1 MNHTAKK
8 LLVGTVGAAGLFL
21 ATTATANAD
30 TTHKVAKNDTVWDL
44 SQKYGVSIQAIEA
57 LNNIDQNSHLIVTG
71 QTLKVPAKDAQV
83 SENNNTAQA
92 ADKKADTENTSDVT
106 VKAGD
111 TLWTLAQQYN
121 TSVEKLRE
129 LNGLAADAYLI
140 HPGNVL
146 KVNGTVQAT
155 QQPAQTEQPVQQQT
169 EQPVQQQTE
178 QPVQQQTEQPV
189 VQQEATQEQAQKPQ
203 LVVSANH
210 TTHTVQAGE
219 SLYSIAQAYGVTVDS
234 LRSANNL
241 GATLLVGQTLTIN
254 DPAKDPAQEAAQEQ
268 AAAQAQQQAAAQQAA
283 QEQAAAQQ
291 AAQEQA
297 AAAQAQQQAA
307 AQQQVQQ
314 PVQNQAPAQTQTQAP
329 AQQTQQTQQVQQQAQ
344 PAQVQQP
351 QQQVVSTSADGS
363 AIAAYAQSFIGT
375 PYVWGGS
382 TPSGFDCS
390 GLTQYVY
397 AHFGKQ
403 IGRNTIAQE
412 SAGTHIPVS
421 QAQVGD
427 LLFWGTPGST
437 YHVAIYLGGN
447 SFVAAPEPGQSV
459 KIGNMAYF
467 MPSFAVHVN

>member
-57 LNNIDQNSHLIVTG
+57 LNNIDQNSHLIITG

-92 ADKKADTENTSDVT
+92 TDKKADTENTSDVT

-146 KVNGTVQAT
+146 KINGTVQAT
-155 QQPAQTEQPVQQQT
+155 QQPAQTEQPVQQQA
-169 EQPVQQQTE
+169 QP
-178 QPVQQQTEQPV
+178 EQPV
-189 VQQEATQEQAQKPQ
+189 VQQEATQQQAQEPQ

-234 LRSANNL
+234 LRAANNL

-254 DPAKDPAQEAAQEQ
+254 DPAKDPAQEAAAQAQQEAVAQQAAQQQ
-268 AAAQAQQQAAAQQAA
+268 AAAQAQQEAAAQQAA
-283 QEQAAAQQ
+283 T
-291 AAQEQA
+291 
-297 AAAQAQQQAA
+297 
-307 AQQQVQQ
+307 QVQQ
-314 PVQNQAPAQTQTQAP
+314 PVQNQAPA
-329 AQQTQQTQQVQQQAQ
+329 QQTQQVQQQAQ

-351 QQQVVSTSADGS
+351 QQQVVSTSADGA

-412 SAGTHIPVS
+412 SAGAHIPVS

>member
-44 SQKYGVSIQAIEA
+44 SQKYGVSIQSIEA
-57 LNNIDQNSHLIVTG
+57 LNNIDQNTHLIVTG

-83 SENNNTAQA
+83 AQA
-92 ADKKADTENTSDVT
+92 DTPNTTDKQTNTENTSDVT

-121 TSVEKLRE
+121 TTVEKLRE
-129 LNGLAADAYLI
+129 LNGLSADAYLI
-140 HPGNVL
+140 HPGKVL
-146 KVNGTVQAT
+146 KVNGTAQAT
-155 QQPAQTEQPVQQQT
+155 QQPVAQPEAQTQQL
-169 EQPVQQQTE
+169 
-178 QPVQQQTEQPV
+178 V
-189 VQQEATQEQAQKPQ
+189 VQQEAQSAQNTQQTQEPQ

-219 SLYSIAQAYGVTVDS
+219 SLYTIAQAYGVTVDS
-234 LRSANNL
+234 LRQANNL
-241 GATLLVGQTLTIN
+241 GATLLVGQTLTVN
-254 DPAKDPAQEAAQEQ
+254 DPTKDPAQEAA
-268 AAAQAQQQAAAQQAA
+268 AQAAQQEATA
-283 QEQAAAQQ
+283 Q
-291 AAQEQA
+291 AAQ
-297 AAAQAQQQAA
+297 
-307 AQQQVQQ
+307 QQQVQQ
-314 PVQNQAPAQTQTQAP
+314 PVQNQAPA
-329 AQQTQQTQQVQQQAQ
+329 QQTQQVQQQAQ

-351 QQQVVSTSADGS
+351 QQQVVSTSADGG

-382 TPSGFDCS
+382 TPAGFDCS

-412 SAGTHIPVS
+412 SAGAHIPVS

>member
-155 QQPAQTEQPVQQQT
+155 QQPAQTEQP
-169 EQPVQQQTE
+169 EQA
-178 QPVQQQTEQPV
+178 QTEQPV
-189 VQQEATQEQAQKPQ
+189 VQQEATQEQAQEPQ

-234 LRSANNL
+234 LRASNNL

-254 DPAKDPAQEAAQEQ
+254 DPAKDPAQEAA
-268 AAAQAQQQAAAQQAA
+268 AQQAAAQ
-283 QEQAAAQQ
+283 AQQ

-329 AQQTQQTQQVQQQAQ
+329 AQQVQQQAQ

-351 QQQVVSTSADGS
+351 QQQVVSTSADGG

-412 SAGTHIPVS
+412 SAGAHIPVS

>member
-57 LNNIDQNSHLIVTG
+57 LNNIDQNSHLIITG

-92 ADKKADTENTSDVT
+92 TDKKADTENTSDVT

-146 KVNGTVQAT
+146 KINGTVQAT
-155 QQPAQTEQPVQQQT
+155 QQPAQTEQPVQQQA
-169 EQPVQQQTE
+169 QP
-178 QPVQQQTEQPV
+178 EQPV
-189 VQQEATQEQAQKPQ
+189 VQQEATQEQAQEPQ

-234 LRSANNL
+234 LRAANNL

-254 DPAKDPAQEAAQEQ
+254 DPAKDPAQEAAAQAQQEAVAQQAAQQQ
-268 AAAQAQQQAAAQQAA
+268 AAAQAQQEAAAQQAT
-283 QEQAAAQQ
+283 
-291 AAQEQA
+291 
-297 AAAQAQQQAA
+297 QQQAA
-307 AQQQVQQ
+307 TQVQQ
-314 PVQNQAPAQTQTQAP
+314 PVQNQAPAQTQAP
-329 AQQTQQTQQVQQQAQ
+329 AQQTQQVQQQAQ

-351 QQQVVSTSADGS
+351 QQQVVSTSADGA

-412 SAGTHIPVS
+412 SAGAHIPVS

>member
-57 LNNIDQNSHLIVTG
+57 LNNIDQNSHLIITG

-92 ADKKADTENTSDVT
+92 TDKKADTENTSDVT

-155 QQPAQTEQPVQQQT
+155 QQPAQTEQPVQQQA
-169 EQPVQQQTE
+169 QP
-178 QPVQQQTEQPV
+178 EQPV
-189 VQQEATQEQAQKPQ
+189 VQQEATQEQAQEPQ

-234 LRSANNL
+234 LRAANNL

-254 DPAKDPAQEAAQEQ
+254 DPAKDPAQEAAAQAQQEAVAQQAAQQQ
-268 AAAQAQQQAAAQQAA
+268 AAAQAQQEAAAQQAT
-283 QEQAAAQQ
+283 
-291 AAQEQA
+291 
-297 AAAQAQQQAA
+297 QQQAA
-307 AQQQVQQ
+307 TQVQQ
-314 PVQNQAPAQTQTQAP
+314 PVQNQAPAQTQAP
-329 AQQTQQTQQVQQQAQ
+329 AQQTQQVQQQAQ

-351 QQQVVSTSADGS
+351 QQQVVSTSADGA

-412 SAGTHIPVS
+412 SAGAHIPVS

>member
-57 LNNIDQNSHLIVTG
+57 LNNIDQNSHLIITG

-92 ADKKADTENTSDVT
+92 TDKKADTENTSDVT

-146 KVNGTVQAT
+146 KINGTVQAT
-155 QQPAQTEQPVQQQT
+155 QQPAQTEQPVQQQA
-169 EQPVQQQTE
+169 QP
-178 QPVQQQTEQPV
+178 EQPV
-189 VQQEATQEQAQKPQ
+189 VQQEATQQQAQEPQ

-234 LRSANNL
+234 LRAANNL

-254 DPAKDPAQEAAQEQ
+254 DPAKDPAQEAA
-268 AAAQAQQQAAAQQAA
+268 AQAQQEAAAQQAT
-283 QEQAAAQQ
+283 
-291 AAQEQA
+291 
-297 AAAQAQQQAA
+297 QQQAA
-307 AQQQVQQ
+307 TQVQQ
-314 PVQNQAPAQTQTQAP
+314 PVQNQAPAQTQAP
-329 AQQTQQTQQVQQQAQ
+329 AQQVQQQAQQVQQQAQ

-351 QQQVVSTSADGS
+351 QQQVVSTSADGA

-412 SAGTHIPVS
+412 SAGAHIPVS

>member
-92 ADKKADTENTSDVT
+92 ADKKADTENISDVT

-169 EQPVQQQTE
+169 EQPV
-178 QPVQQQTEQPV
+178 
-189 VQQEATQEQAQKPQ
+189 VQQEATQEQAQEPQ

-254 DPAKDPAQEAAQEQ
+254 DPAKDPAQEAA
-268 AAAQAQQQAAAQQAA
+268 AQQAA
-283 QEQAAAQQ
+283 QEQAAAQAQ
-291 AAQEQA
+291 QEAVAQQTAQEQA
-297 AAAQAQQQAA
+297 AAAQAQQQAT

>member
-146 KVNGTVQAT
+146 RVNGTVQAT

-169 EQPVQQQTE
+169 EQPV
-178 QPVQQQTEQPV
+178 
-189 VQQEATQEQAQKPQ
+189 VQQEATQEQAQEPQ

-254 DPAKDPAQEAAQEQ
+254 DPAKDPAQEAA
-268 AAAQAQQQAAAQQAA
+268 AQQAA
-283 QEQAAAQQ
+283 QEQAAAQAQQEAATQQ

-297 AAAQAQQQAA
+297 AAAQ

>member
-155 QQPAQTEQPVQQQT
+155 QQPAQTEQP
-169 EQPVQQQTE
+169 EQA
-178 QPVQQQTEQPV
+178 QTEQPV
-189 VQQEATQEQAQKPQ
+189 VQQEATQEQAQEPQ

-234 LRSANNL
+234 LRASNNL

-254 DPAKDPAQEAAQEQ
+254 DPAKDPAQEAAQ
-268 AAAQAQQQAAAQQAA
+268 AQQEAAAQQAA
-283 QEQAAAQQ
+283 QE
-291 AAQEQA
+291 
-297 AAAQAQQQAA
+297 QAA

-314 PVQNQAPAQTQTQAP
+314 PVQNQAPVQTQTQAP
-329 AQQTQQTQQVQQQAQ
+329 AQQTQQVQQQAQ

-351 QQQVVSTSADGS
+351 QQQVVSTSADGG

-412 SAGTHIPVS
+412 SAGAHIPVS

>member
-169 EQPVQQQTE
+169 EQPV
-178 QPVQQQTEQPV
+178 
-189 VQQEATQEQAQKPQ
+189 VQQEATQEQAQEPQ

-254 DPAKDPAQEAAQEQ
+254 DPAKDPAQEAA
-268 AAAQAQQQAAAQQAA
+268 AQQAA
-283 QEQAAAQQ
+283 QEQAAAQ
-291 AAQEQA
+291 AQQEA

-329 AQQTQQTQQVQQQAQ
+329 AQQTQQTQQLQQQAQ

>member
-83 SENNNTAQA
+83 SENNNTTQA

-155 QQPAQTEQPVQQQT
+155 QQPAQTEQPVQQQD
-169 EQPVQQQTE
+169 QA
-178 QPVQQQTEQPV
+178 QTEQPV
-189 VQQEATQEQAQKPQ
+189 VQQEATQEQAQEPQ

-234 LRSANNL
+234 LRAANNL

-254 DPAKDPAQEAAQEQ
+254 DPAKDPAQEAAAQQAAQEQ
-268 AAAQAQQQAAAQQAA
+268 AAAQAQQ
-283 QEQAAAQQ
+283 QAAAQQ

-329 AQQTQQTQQVQQQAQ
+329 AQQTQQVQQQAQ

-351 QQQVVSTSADGS
+351 QQQVVSTSADGG

>member
-57 LNNIDQNSHLIVTG
+57 LNNIDQNSHLIITG

-155 QQPAQTEQPVQQQT
+155 QQPAQTEQPVQQ
-169 EQPVQQQTE
+169 P
-178 QPVQQQTEQPV
+178 EQPV
-189 VQQEATQEQAQKPQ
+189 VQQEATQQQAQEPQ
-203 LVVSANH
+203 LVISANH

-234 LRSANNL
+234 LRAANNL

-254 DPAKDPAQEAAQEQ
+254 DPAKDPAQEAAAQQAAQQQ
-268 AAAQAQQQAAAQQAA
+268 AAAQAQQEAAAQQAT
-283 QEQAAAQQ
+283 
-291 AAQEQA
+291 
-297 AAAQAQQQAA
+297 QQQAA
-307 AQQQVQQ
+307 TQVQQ
-314 PVQNQAPAQTQTQAP
+314 PVQNQAPAQTQAP
-329 AQQTQQTQQVQQQAQ
+329 AQQTQQVQQQAQ
-344 PAQVQQP
+344 PVQVQQP
-351 QQQVVSTSADGS
+351 QQQVVSTSADGA

-412 SAGTHIPVS
+412 SAGAHIPVS

>member
-169 EQPVQQQTE
+169 EQPV
-178 QPVQQQTEQPV
+178 
-189 VQQEATQEQAQKPQ
+189 VQQEATQEQAQEPQ

-254 DPAKDPAQEAAQEQ
+254 DPAKDPAQEAA
-268 AAAQAQQQAAAQQAA
+268 AQQAA
-283 QEQAAAQQ
+283 QEQAAAQ
-291 AAQEQA
+291 AQQEA

>member
-57 LNNIDQNSHLIVTG
+57 LNNIDQNSHLIITG

-146 KVNGTVQAT
+146 KINGTVQAT
-155 QQPAQTEQPVQQQT
+155 QQPAQTEQPVQQQA
-169 EQPVQQQTE
+169 QP
-178 QPVQQQTEQPV
+178 EQPV
-189 VQQEATQEQAQKPQ
+189 VQQEATQEQTQEPQ

-234 LRSANNL
+234 LRAANNL

-254 DPAKDPAQEAAQEQ
+254 DPAKDPAQEAAAQQ
-268 AAAQAQQQAAAQQAA
+268 AAAQAQQEAVAQQA
-283 QEQAAAQQ
+283 
-291 AAQEQA
+291 
-297 AAAQAQQQAA
+297 AQQQAA
-307 AQQQVQQ
+307 AQAQQEAAAQQATQQQAATQVQQ
-314 PVQNQAPAQTQTQAP
+314 PVQNQAPA
-329 AQQTQQTQQVQQQAQ
+329 QQTQQVQQQAQ

-351 QQQVVSTSADGS
+351 QQQVVSTSADGA

-412 SAGTHIPVS
+412 SAGAHIPVS

>member
-83 SENNNTAQA
+83 SENNNTTQA

-155 QQPAQTEQPVQQQT
+155 QHPAQTEQPVQQQD
-169 EQPVQQQTE
+169 QA
-178 QPVQQQTEQPV
+178 QTEQPV
-189 VQQEATQEQAQKPQ
+189 VQQEATQEQAQEPQ

-234 LRSANNL
+234 LRAANNL

-254 DPAKDPAQEAAQEQ
+254 DPAKDPAQEAAAQQAAQEQ
-268 AAAQAQQQAAAQQAA
+268 AAAQAQQ
-283 QEQAAAQQ
+283 EAAAQQ

-329 AQQTQQTQQVQQQAQ
+329 AQQVQQQAQ

-351 QQQVVSTSADGS
+351 QQQVVSTSADGG

>member
-83 SENNNTAQA
+83 SENNNTTQA

-155 QQPAQTEQPVQQQT
+155 QQPAQTEQPVQQQD
-169 EQPVQQQTE
+169 QA
-178 QPVQQQTEQPV
+178 QTEQPV
-189 VQQEATQEQAQKPQ
+189 VQQEATQEQAQEPQ

-234 LRSANNL
+234 LRAANNL

-254 DPAKDPAQEAAQEQ
+254 DPAKDPAQEAAAQQAAQEQ
-268 AAAQAQQQAAAQQAA
+268 AAAQAQQ
-283 QEQAAAQQ
+283 EAAAQQ

-329 AQQTQQTQQVQQQAQ
+329 AQQTQQVQQQAQ
-344 PAQVQQP
+344 SAQVQQP
-351 QQQVVSTSADGS
+351 QQQVVSTSADGG

>member
-155 QQPAQTEQPVQQQT
+155 QQPAQTEQPVQQQA
-169 EQPVQQQTE
+169 QP
-178 QPVQQQTEQPV
+178 EQPV
-189 VQQEATQEQAQKPQ
+189 VQQEATQEQAQEPQ

-234 LRSANNL
+234 LRAANNL

-254 DPAKDPAQEAAQEQ
+254 DPAKDPAQEAA
-268 AAAQAQQQAAAQQAA
+268 AQQAT
-283 QEQAAAQQ
+283 Q
-291 AAQEQA
+291 
-297 AAAQAQQQAA
+297 
-307 AQQQVQQ
+307 QQ
-314 PVQNQAPAQTQTQAP
+314 PVQNQAPA
-329 AQQTQQTQQVQQQAQ
+329 QQTQQVQQQAQ

-351 QQQVVSTSADGS
+351 QQQVVSTSADGA

-412 SAGTHIPVS
+412 SAGAHIPVS

>member
-57 LNNIDQNSHLIVTG
+57 LNNIDQNSHLIITG

-146 KVNGTVQAT
+146 KINGTVQAT
-155 QQPAQTEQPVQQQT
+155 QQPAQTEQPVQQQA
-169 EQPVQQQTE
+169 QP
-178 QPVQQQTEQPV
+178 EQPV
-189 VQQEATQEQAQKPQ
+189 VQQEATQQQAQEPQ
-203 LVVSANH
+203 LVISANH

-234 LRSANNL
+234 LRAANNL

-254 DPAKDPAQEAAQEQ
+254 DPAKDPAQEAAAQQ
-268 AAAQAQQQAAAQQAA
+268 ATQQQAAT
-283 QEQAAAQQ
+283 
-291 AAQEQA
+291 
-297 AAAQAQQQAA
+297 
-307 AQQQVQQ
+307 QVQQ
-314 PVQNQAPAQTQTQAP
+314 PVQNQAPAQTQAP
-329 AQQTQQTQQVQQQAQ
+329 AQQTQQVQQQAQ
-344 PAQVQQP
+344 PVQVQQP
-351 QQQVVSTSADGS
+351 QQQVVSTSADGA

-412 SAGTHIPVS
+412 SAGAHIPVS

>member
-169 EQPVQQQTE
+169 EQPV
-178 QPVQQQTEQPV
+178 
-189 VQQEATQEQAQKPQ
+189 VQQEATQEQAQEPQ

-254 DPAKDPAQEAAQEQ
+254 DPAKDPAQEAAAQQ
-268 AAAQAQQQAAAQQAA
+268 AAQAQQQAAA
-283 QEQAAAQQ
+283 
-291 AAQEQA
+291 
-297 AAAQAQQQAA
+297 
-307 AQQQVQQ
+307 QQ

>member
-129 LNGLAADAYLI
+129 LNGLATDAYLI

-169 EQPVQQQTE
+169 EQPV
-178 QPVQQQTEQPV
+178 
-189 VQQEATQEQAQKPQ
+189 VQQEATQEQAQEPQ

-254 DPAKDPAQEAAQEQ
+254 DPAKDPAQEAA
-268 AAAQAQQQAAAQQAA
+268 AQQAA
-283 QEQAAAQQ
+283 QEQAASQAQQEAATQQ

-297 AAAQAQQQAA
+297 AAAQAQQQ
-307 AQQQVQQ
+307 VQQ
-314 PVQNQAPAQTQTQAP
+314 PVQNQAPAQTQNQAPAQTQTQAP

>member
-1 MNHTAKK
+1 MNHTARK

-155 QQPAQTEQPVQQQT
+155 QQPAQTEQPVQQ
-169 EQPVQQQTE
+169 P
-178 QPVQQQTEQPV
+178 EQPV
-189 VQQEATQEQAQKPQ
+189 VQQEATQEQAQEPQ

-234 LRSANNL
+234 LRAANNL

-254 DPAKDPAQEAAQEQ
+254 DPAKDPAQEAA
-268 AAAQAQQQAAAQQAA
+268 AQAQQEAATQQAA
-283 QEQAAAQQ
+283 TQQ
-291 AAQEQA
+291 AAT
-297 AAAQAQQQAA
+297 QQAA
-307 AQQQVQQ
+307 TQQAATQVQQ
-314 PVQNQAPAQTQTQAP
+314 PVQNQAPAQTQAP
-329 AQQTQQTQQVQQQAQ
+329 AQQVQQQAQ

-351 QQQVVSTSADGS
+351 QQQVVSTSADGA

-412 SAGTHIPVS
+412 SAGAHIPVS

-459 KIGNMAYF
+459 KVGNMAYF

>member
-155 QQPAQTEQPVQQQT
+155 QQPAQTEQPVQQQD
-169 EQPVQQQTE
+169 QA
-178 QPVQQQTEQPV
+178 QTEQPV
-189 VQQEATQEQAQKPQ
+189 VQQEATQEQAQEPQ

-234 LRSANNL
+234 LRAANNL

-254 DPAKDPAQEAAQEQ
+254 DPAKDPAQEAAAQQAAQEQ
-268 AAAQAQQQAAAQQAA
+268 AAAQAQQ
-283 QEQAAAQQ
+283 EAAAQQ

-329 AQQTQQTQQVQQQAQ
+329 AQQTQQVQQQAQ

-351 QQQVVSTSADGS
+351 QQQVVSTSADGG

>member
-146 KVNGTVQAT
+146 RVNGTVQAT

-169 EQPVQQQTE
+169 EQPV
-178 QPVQQQTEQPV
+178 
-189 VQQEATQEQAQKPQ
+189 VQQEATQEQAQEPQ

-254 DPAKDPAQEAAQEQ
+254 DPAKDPAQEAA
-268 AAAQAQQQAAAQQAA
+268 AQQAA
-283 QEQAAAQQ
+283 QEQAASQAQQEAATQQ

-297 AAAQAQQQAA
+297 AAAQ

-329 AQQTQQTQQVQQQAQ
+329 AQQTQQTQQTQQVQQQAQ

-351 QQQVVSTSADGS
+351 QQQVVSTPADGS

>member
-57 LNNIDQNSHLIVTG
+57 LNNIDQNSHLIITG

-92 ADKKADTENTSDVT
+92 TDKKADTENTSDVT

-146 KVNGTVQAT
+146 KINGTVQAT
-155 QQPAQTEQPVQQQT
+155 QQPAQTEQPVQQQA
-169 EQPVQQQTE
+169 QP
-178 QPVQQQTEQPV
+178 EQPV
-189 VQQEATQEQAQKPQ
+189 VQQEATQEQAQESQ

-234 LRSANNL
+234 LRAANNL

-254 DPAKDPAQEAAQEQ
+254 DPAKDPAQEAAAQQAAQQQ
-268 AAAQAQQQAAAQQAA
+268 AAAQAQQEAAAQQAT
-283 QEQAAAQQ
+283 
-291 AAQEQA
+291 
-297 AAAQAQQQAA
+297 QQQAA
-307 AQQQVQQ
+307 TQVQQ
-314 PVQNQAPAQTQTQAP
+314 PVQNQAPAQTQAP
-329 AQQTQQTQQVQQQAQ
+329 AQQTQQVQQQAQ

-351 QQQVVSTSADGS
+351 QQQVVSTSADGA

-412 SAGTHIPVS
+412 SAGAHIPVS

>member
-169 EQPVQQQTE
+169 EQPV
-178 QPVQQQTEQPV
+178 
-189 VQQEATQEQAQKPQ
+189 VQQEATQEQAQEPQ

-283 QEQAAAQQ
+283 QEQAAAQ
-291 AAQEQA
+291 
-297 AAAQAQQQAA
+297 

-314 PVQNQAPAQTQTQAP
+314 PVQNQAPAQTQNQAPAQTQTQAP
-329 AQQTQQTQQVQQQAQ
+329 AQQTQQVQQQAQ

>member
-1 MNHTAKK
+1 MNHTATK

-57 LNNIDQNSHLIVTG
+57 LNNIDQNSHLIITG

-146 KVNGTVQAT
+146 KINGTVQAT
-155 QQPAQTEQPVQQQT
+155 QQPAQTEQPVQQQA
-169 EQPVQQQTE
+169 QP
-178 QPVQQQTEQPV
+178 EQPV
-189 VQQEATQEQAQKPQ
+189 VQQEATQQQAQEPQ

-234 LRSANNL
+234 LRTANNL

-254 DPAKDPAQEAAQEQ
+254 DPAKDPAQEAAAQQAAQQQ
-268 AAAQAQQQAAAQQAA
+268 AAAQAQQEAAAQQAT
-283 QEQAAAQQ
+283 
-291 AAQEQA
+291 
-297 AAAQAQQQAA
+297 QQQAA
-307 AQQQVQQ
+307 TQVQQ
-314 PVQNQAPAQTQTQAP
+314 PVQNQAPAQTQAP
-329 AQQTQQTQQVQQQAQ
+329 AQQTQQVQQQAQ

-351 QQQVVSTSADGS
+351 QQQVVSTSADGA

-412 SAGTHIPVS
+412 SAGAHIPVS

>member
-129 LNGLAADAYLI
+129 LNGLATDAYLI

-146 KVNGTVQAT
+146 RVNGTVQAT

-169 EQPVQQQTE
+169 EQPV
-178 QPVQQQTEQPV
+178 
-189 VQQEATQEQAQKPQ
+189 VQQEATQEQAQEPQ

-254 DPAKDPAQEAAQEQ
+254 DPAKDPAQEAAAQQAAQEQ
-268 AAAQAQQQAAAQQAA
+268 AASQAQQEAATQQAA
-283 QEQAAAQQ
+283 QEQAAAQ
-291 AAQEQA
+291 
-297 AAAQAQQQAA
+297 

>member
-57 LNNIDQNSHLIVTG
+57 LNNIDQNSHLIITG

-146 KVNGTVQAT
+146 KINGTVQAT
-155 QQPAQTEQPVQQQT
+155 QQPAQTEQQA
-169 EQPVQQQTE
+169 QP
-178 QPVQQQTEQPV
+178 EQPV
-189 VQQEATQEQAQKPQ
+189 VQQEATQEQAQESQ

-234 LRSANNL
+234 LRAANNL

-254 DPAKDPAQEAAQEQ
+254 DPAKDPAQEAAAQQAAQQQ
-268 AAAQAQQQAAAQQAA
+268 AAAQAQQEAAAQQAT
-283 QEQAAAQQ
+283 
-291 AAQEQA
+291 
-297 AAAQAQQQAA
+297 QQQAA
-307 AQQQVQQ
+307 TQVQQ
-314 PVQNQAPAQTQTQAP
+314 PVQNQAPA
-329 AQQTQQTQQVQQQAQ
+329 QQTQQVQQQAQ

-351 QQQVVSTSADGS
+351 QQQVVSTSADGA

-412 SAGTHIPVS
+412 SAGAHIPVS

>member
-155 QQPAQTEQPVQQQT
+155 QQPAQTEQPVQQQA
-169 EQPVQQQTE
+169 QP
-178 QPVQQQTEQPV
+178 EQPV
-189 VQQEATQEQAQKPQ
+189 VQQEATQEQAQEPQ

-234 LRSANNL
+234 LRAANNL

-254 DPAKDPAQEAAQEQ
+254 DPAKDPAQEAAAQQAAQQQ
-268 AAAQAQQQAAAQQAA
+268 AAAQAQQEAAAQQAT
-283 QEQAAAQQ
+283 QQ
-291 AAQEQA
+291 Q
-297 AAAQAQQQAA
+297 AAAQAQQEAA
-307 AQQQVQQ
+307 AQQATQQQ
-314 PVQNQAPAQTQTQAP
+314 PVQNQAPA
-329 AQQTQQTQQVQQQAQ
+329 QQTQQVQQQAQ

-351 QQQVVSTSADGS
+351 QQQVVSTSADGA

-412 SAGTHIPVS
+412 SAGAHIPVS

>member
-129 LNGLAADAYLI
+129 LNGLATDAYLI

-146 KVNGTVQAT
+146 RVNGTVQAT

-169 EQPVQQQTE
+169 EQPV
-178 QPVQQQTEQPV
+178 
-189 VQQEATQEQAQKPQ
+189 VQQEAKQEQAQEPQ

-254 DPAKDPAQEAAQEQ
+254 DPAKDPAQEAAAQQAAQEQ
-268 AAAQAQQQAAAQQAA
+268 AASQAQQEAATQQAA
-283 QEQAAAQQ
+283 QEQAAAQ
-291 AAQEQA
+291 
-297 AAAQAQQQAA
+297 

-314 PVQNQAPAQTQTQAP
+314 PVQNQAPAQTQNQAPAQTQTQAP
-329 AQQTQQTQQVQQQAQ
+329 AQQTQQVQQQAQ

>member
-146 KVNGTVQAT
+146 KVSGTVQAT
-155 QQPAQTEQPVQQQT
+155 QQPA
-169 EQPVQQQTE
+169 QTE

-189 VQQEATQEQAQKPQ
+189 VQQEATQEQAQEPQ

-254 DPAKDPAQEAAQEQ
+254 DPAKDPAQEAA
-268 AAAQAQQQAAAQQAA
+268 AQQAA
-283 QEQAAAQQ
+283 QEQAASQAQQEAATQQ

-297 AAAQAQQQAA
+297 AAAQ

-329 AQQTQQTQQVQQQAQ
+329 AQQTQQTQQTQQVQQQAQ

>member
-57 LNNIDQNSHLIVTG
+57 LNNIDQNSHLIITG

-92 ADKKADTENTSDVT
+92 TDKKADTENTSDVT

-146 KVNGTVQAT
+146 KINGTVQAT
-155 QQPAQTEQPVQQQT
+155 QQPAQTEQPVQQQA
-169 EQPVQQQTE
+169 QP
-178 QPVQQQTEQPV
+178 EQPV
-189 VQQEATQEQAQKPQ
+189 VQQEATQEQAQEPQ

-234 LRSANNL
+234 LRAANNL

-254 DPAKDPAQEAAQEQ
+254 DPAKDPAQEAA
-268 AAAQAQQQAAAQQAA
+268 AQAQQEAAAQQAA
-283 QEQAAAQQ
+283 T
-291 AAQEQA
+291 
-297 AAAQAQQQAA
+297 
-307 AQQQVQQ
+307 QVQQ
-314 PVQNQAPAQTQTQAP
+314 PVQNQAPAQTQAP
-329 AQQTQQTQQVQQQAQ
+329 AQQTQQVQQQAQ

-351 QQQVVSTSADGS
+351 QQQVVSTSADGA

-412 SAGTHIPVS
+412 SAGAHIPVS

>member
-146 KVNGTVQAT
+146 RVNGTVQAT

-169 EQPVQQQTE
+169 EQPV
-178 QPVQQQTEQPV
+178 
-189 VQQEATQEQAQKPQ
+189 VQQEATQEQAQEPQ

-254 DPAKDPAQEAAQEQ
+254 DPAKDPAQEAATQQAAQEQ
-268 AAAQAQQQAAAQQAA
+268 AASQAQQEAATQQAA
-283 QEQAAAQQ
+283 QEQAAASQ
-291 AAQEQA
+291 
-297 AAAQAQQQAA
+297 

-329 AQQTQQTQQVQQQAQ
+329 AQQTQQVQQQAQ

>member
-92 ADKKADTENTSDVT
+92 ADKKGDTENTSDVT

-129 LNGLAADAYLI
+129 LNGLATDAYLI

-146 KVNGTVQAT
+146 RVNGTVQAT

-169 EQPVQQQTE
+169 EQPV
-178 QPVQQQTEQPV
+178 
-189 VQQEATQEQAQKPQ
+189 VQQEATQEQAQEPQ

-254 DPAKDPAQEAAQEQ
+254 DPAKDPAQEAAAQQAAQEQ
-268 AAAQAQQQAAAQQAA
+268 AASQAQQEAATQQAA
-283 QEQAAAQQ
+283 QEQAAAQ
-291 AAQEQA
+291 
-297 AAAQAQQQAA
+297 

-329 AQQTQQTQQVQQQAQ
+329 AQQTQQVQQQAQ

>member
-169 EQPVQQQTE
+169 EQPV
-178 QPVQQQTEQPV
+178 
-189 VQQEATQEQAQKPQ
+189 VQQEATQEQAQEPQ

-268 AAAQAQQQAAAQQAA
+268 AAAQAQQEAAT
-283 QEQAAAQQ
+283 QQ

-297 AAAQAQQQAA
+297 AAAQAQQQ
-307 AQQQVQQ
+307 VQQ
-314 PVQNQAPAQTQTQAP
+314 PVQNQAPAQTQTQAPAQTQTQAP

>member
-155 QQPAQTEQPVQQQT
+155 QQPAQTEQPV
-169 EQPVQQQTE
+169 
-178 QPVQQQTEQPV
+178 
-189 VQQEATQEQAQKPQ
+189 VQQEATQEQAQEPQ

-234 LRSANNL
+234 LRASNNL

-254 DPAKDPAQEAAQEQ
+254 DPAKDPAQEAA
-268 AAAQAQQQAAAQQAA
+268 AQQAA
-283 QEQAAAQQ
+283 QEQAATQAQQEAAAQQ

-329 AQQTQQTQQVQQQAQ
+329 AQQTQQVQQQAQ

-351 QQQVVSTSADGS
+351 QQQVVSTSADGG

-412 SAGTHIPVS
+412 SAGAHIPVS